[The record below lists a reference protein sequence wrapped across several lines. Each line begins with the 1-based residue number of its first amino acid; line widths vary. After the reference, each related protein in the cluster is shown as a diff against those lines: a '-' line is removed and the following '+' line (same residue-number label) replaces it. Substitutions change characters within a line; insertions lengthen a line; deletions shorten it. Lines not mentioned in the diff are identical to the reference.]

1 MPALTLND
9 PRVIAYLEQLAAAGF
24 LDKAVFTAIGEELLL
39 STDDRFKNQTDPEG
53 RPWASLNA
61 EYAAWKRKFHGHD
74 RILKLRGYLRDTL
87 RYQATDASVA
97 IGSNRIYS
105 AIHQFGGQAEA
116 TRPLFRHAPTLASL
130 TTTSPPSLRLSRTLS
145 PRDNRNPSKTRF
157 PPLQAISRPLARL
170 NHRNAR
176 EGI

>member
-1 MPALTLND
+1 MPALTLTD
-9 PRVIAYLEQLAAAGF
+9 PRVIAYLELLAAAGF

-105 AIHQFGGQAEA
+105 AIHQFGGQAGRGHKA
-116 TRPLFRHAPTLASL
+116 TIPARPYLGVSDDDVA
-130 TTTSPPSLRLSRTLS
+130 
-145 PRDNRNPSKTRF
+145 
-157 PPLQAISRPLARL
+157 AILEIIEDAFAARQP
-170 NHRNAR
+170 
-176 EGI
+176 

>member
-87 RYQATDASVA
+87 RYQATDVSVA
-97 IGSNRIYS
+97 IGSNRVYS
-105 AIHQFGGQAEA
+105 AIHQFGGQAGREHKA
-116 TRPLFRHAPTLASL
+116 TIPARPYLGVSDDDAAAILEIIEDAFARHQP
-130 TTTSPPSLRLSRTLS
+130 
-145 PRDNRNPSKTRF
+145 
-157 PPLQAISRPLARL
+157 
-170 NHRNAR
+170 
-176 EGI
+176 

>member
-39 STDDRFKNQTDPEG
+39 STDERFDSETAPDG
-53 RPWASLNA
+53 RPWVPLNA

-74 RILKLRGYLRDTL
+74 RILKLRGHLRDTL
-87 RYQATDASVA
+87 RYQATDVSVA

-105 AIHQFGGQAEA
+105 AIHQFGGQTGREHKTTIPA
-116 TRPLFRHAPTLASL
+116 RPYLGVSDDDVA
-130 TTTSPPSLRLSRTLS
+130 
-145 PRDNRNPSKTRF
+145 
-157 PPLQAISRPLARL
+157 AILEIIEDAFAARQP
-170 NHRNAR
+170 
-176 EGI
+176 

>member
-39 STDDRFKNQTDPEG
+39 STDDRFKNQPDPEG

-105 AIHQFGGQAEA
+105 AIHQFGGQAGRGHKA
-116 TRPLFRHAPTLASL
+116 TIPARPYLGVSDDDVA
-130 TTTSPPSLRLSRTLS
+130 
-145 PRDNRNPSKTRF
+145 
-157 PPLQAISRPLARL
+157 AILEIIEDAFAARQP
-170 NHRNAR
+170 
-176 EGI
+176 

>member
-87 RYQATDASVA
+87 RYQATDVSVA
-97 IGSNRIYS
+97 IGSNRVYS
-105 AIHQFGGQAEA
+105 AIHQFGGQAGREHKA
-116 TRPLFRHAPTLASL
+116 TIPARPYLGVSDDDAA
-130 TTTSPPSLRLSRTLS
+130 
-145 PRDNRNPSKTRF
+145 
-157 PPLQAISRPLARL
+157 AILEIIEDAFAARQP
-170 NHRNAR
+170 
-176 EGI
+176 